1 VVWGLR
7 RCVIPHNKSRTK
19 QTVLPGEIVKRFT
32 VTTEKVY
39 RGTDPVT
46 IDGNHYPDMLTGE
59 MVRLQSYVGVLR
71 RRDSRF
77 SLHLEWVDVEGKGH
91 RVELPHEL
99 VERIVG
105 VRNRIIDE
113 AISDRAVR
121 AMETRMKNGY
131 IPTFA
136 KRKMEKDAG
145 ETEIGII

>member
-1 VVWGLR
+1 M
-7 RCVIPHNKSRTK
+7 
-19 QTVLPGEIVKRFT
+19 KRFT

-121 AMETRMKNGY
+121 AMETRMRNGY

-136 KRKMEKDAG
+136 KRKQE
-145 ETEIGII
+145 EEEEE